1 MKYYC
6 INYSQDLKNVGA
18 FPQVEEANHNSNIWD
33 NPYFIGNLHFEE
45 INFNPIVSNAI
56 LNKKSKLTDLIN
68 APITGFSKKLLVS
81 GKLKN
86 ILNEYRKT
94 GLQFFVSNIFH
105 KNIRIENYWI
115 LNSYEINM
123 EYIDFN
129 NSVIYETE
137 NVFKYT
143 NEIKINSIDE
153 FRKIKNEIEV
163 KGYPYGSIID
173 RIKLKDNV
181 TSDFFTLLHVEGGV
195 KYIVSEK
202 LKKEIEDIGCTGM
215 EFMPIEMKMA
225 EWLQGGEREKVYGKI

>member
-6 INYSQDLKNVGA
+6 INYSLNLKDVGS
-18 FPQVEEANHNSNIWD
+18 FPQVEEANHNCNIWD
-33 NPYFIGNLHFEE
+33 NPYFIENFHFKE

-68 APITGFSKKLLVS
+68 APIIGFSKKLLVS
-81 GKLKN
+81 DKLKN
-86 ILNEYRKT
+86 ILNKYRKT
-94 GLQFFVSNIFH
+94 GVQFFLSNIFY

-115 LNSYEINM
+115 LNTYEINM

-129 NSVIYETE
+129 NSVFYETE

-153 FRKIKNEIEV
+153 FIKVKNDIEV
-163 KGYPYGSIID
+163 KGYPYGFIID
-173 RIKLKDNV
+173 RIKLKDNI

-202 LKKEIEDIGCTGM
+202 LKNHIERENCTGI
-215 EFMPIEMKMA
+215 EFMPVEMRLV
-225 EWLQGGEREKVYGKI
+225 EWLQGGEREKIYGKA